1 MKIEL
6 AESSSPHAT
15 GSGSEDDSKEETPDR
30 EEEKF
35 SAYMIHTR
43 TRASLES
50 KQRGSIESKQ
60 RDSIESRAKGSLA

>member
-1 MKIEL
+1 MEIEL
-6 AESSSPHAT
+6 EENSSPHAT
-15 GSGSEDDSKEETPDR
+15 ESDSEDGYKEETPKR